1 MDGSLCRHSCMIWP
15 WPEQSF
21 FLAYVTVIGW
31 YAASSNSIVWEKT
44 LTFVADRLGAVFLVF
59 SVHRGSWRYV
69 SIPEFLTIIKVSVI
83 AVVVYT
89 FGSFLLSRG
98 TNVPRSVPVLAGMYL
113 IAGLAGPRLAY
124 RLFIEGSILP
134 TSVLK
139 DSGRNV
145 RNVLLL
151 GMTDSAESFIRLT
164 RRGSLAGLN
173 VVGVL
178 DETPRRHAR
187 SVQGVKVYGA
197 LPDLEAHRQ
206 QAGAKRHQGHRARR
220 DRDVARAA
228 AAWPYRRK
236 GDQPRPQGFEDSR
249 PDRNRAIDQHIRF
262 SSRSRSSSAICSAG
276 RKWWPTSRAS
286 PD

>member
-1 MDGSLCRHSCMIWP
+1 MRRSSIR
-15 WPEQSF
+15 SF
-21 FLAYVTVIGW
+21 C
-31 YAASSNSIVWEKT
+31 EKT
-44 LTFVADRLGAVFLVF
+44 LAFVAVAAVVFFVF

-69 SIPEFLTIIKVSVI
+69 SIPEFLTIIKVSVT

-124 RLFIEGSILP
+124 RLFVEGSILP

-139 DSGRNV
+139 DTGRAV

-164 RRGSLAGLN
+164 RRGSLAGVN

-178 DETPRRHAR
+178 DKSPRRHAR

-197 LPDLEAHRQ
+197 LPDLEAVVNRL
-206 QAGAKRHQGHRARR
+206 ARKGIKVSR
-220 DRDVARAA
+220 TRRYRDVARPAA
-228 AAWPYRRK
+228 ARPYRRT
-236 GDQPRPQGFEDSR
+236 GDEPRPQGV
-249 PDRNRAIDQHIRF
+249 
-262 SSRSRSSSAICSAG
+262 AG
-276 RKWWPTSRAS
+276 FPT
-286 PD
+286 